1 DDGLM
6 ELKVLTVR
14 DHEVDAEVIFGGFL
28 KDRKGMNLPGVPLS
42 IDGLTPKD
50 VADLEF
56 GLQENVDYVA
66 LSFVRTGA
74 DIRRLR
80 EMIRP
85 TRPSTKIVAKI
96 EMLEA
101 LENLDEIIQLSDAVM
116 V

>member
-1 DDGLM
+1 
-6 ELKVLTVR
+6 
-14 DHEVDAEVIFGGFL
+14 
-28 KDRKGMNLPGVPLS
+28 
-42 IDGLTPKD
+42 
-50 VADLEF
+50 
-56 GLQENVDYVA
+56 ENVDYVA

-116 V
+116 VARGDLAIEAGQVHLPRLQKDIIRRANAQGRPVITATQMLDSMVENP